1 MQNAQPMS
9 TLARLH
15 PREWWR
21 WSPTD
26 TVAAT
31 LLAGVAFLV
40 VYPLLRVLIADVS
53 DAALGIDAS
62 LLEVLWNTFVVVGGS
77 SLIALALG
85 TTLALIN
92 ERTDGG
98 FRGIGNFMPVAPLML
113 PSITGVLG
121 WVVLC
126 DPRVGLVNVALRNLF
141 GWGAETGEG
150 PLNIY
155 SMTGMLFVMAIHMVP
170 TIYLVVA
177 AALRNIDPSVEEA
190 SRICGAGPLATGW
203 RVTLPAI
210 RPALFEAWLL
220 TVISGI
226 AIFSVPVILGTGAQ
240 IEVMSVRI
248 WSYLTSFPSNQSAA
262 LVLAT
267 AMLLVVLSLRILQKY
282 LIPAGRQAVLGGR
295 GVRSAPSRLGPIR
308 YITRALI
315 VGYIFV
321 SLVLPV
327 LALMLVSLE
336 PFWTANVPWD
346 RLSLDNYEKV
356 LTQTPTTFRAL
367 SNSLLLASVVATIAM
382 AVAGFL
388 MLHAHQKGAGG
399 RGGKKS
405 KKKSR
410 VPSTGFRGMVD
421 FVTSLPATIPH
432 SLVGVSFILAFSQPP
447 FDIYGTIWILLLAF
461 LVMEI
466 PYAAGAARSATSVI
480 GHELTEAS
488 RIYRAS
494 PSGTMR
500 RILLP
505 LALPGFAAG
514 WVLVFIKVLGE
525 VTGSAILS
533 GSSNPVVG
541 SVLLD
546 LWRQGNFP
554 MMTAFALIIWLI
566 ASVLVLVM
574 LWLNNR
580 SLGKAR

>member
-1 MQNAQPMS
+1 
-9 TLARLH
+9 
-15 PREWWR
+15 
-21 WSPTD
+21 
-26 TVAAT
+26 
-31 LLAGVAFLV
+31 
-40 VYPLLRVLIADVS
+40 
-53 DAALGIDAS
+53 
-62 LLEVLWNTFVVVGGS
+62 
-77 SLIALALG
+77 
-85 TTLALIN
+85 
-92 ERTDGG
+92 
-98 FRGIGNFMPVAPLML
+98 
-113 PSITGVLG
+113 
-121 WVVLC
+121 
-126 DPRVGLVNVALRNLF
+126 
-141 GWGAETGEG
+141 
-150 PLNIY
+150 
-155 SMTGMLFVMAIHMVP
+155 
-170 TIYLVVA
+170 
-177 AALRNIDPSVEEA
+177 
-190 SRICGAGPLATGW
+190 
-203 RVTLPAI
+203 
-210 RPALFEAWLL
+210 
-220 TVISGI
+220 
-226 AIFSVPVILGTGAQ
+226 
-240 IEVMSVRI
+240 
-248 WSYLTSFPSNQSAA
+248 
-262 LVLAT
+262 
-267 AMLLVVLSLRILQKY
+267 
-282 LIPAGRQAVLGGR
+282 VLGGR
-295 GVRSAPSRLGPIR
+295 GVRSAPTRLGSIR
-308 YITRALI
+308 YLTRTLI

-346 RLSLDNYEKV
+346 RLSLNNYEKV

-367 SNSLLLASVVATIAM
+367 TNSLLLASLVATIAM

-405 KKKSR
+405 NKSKKSR
-410 VPSTGFRGMVD
+410 VPSAGFRGVVD
-421 FVTSLPATIPH
+421 FVTSLPSTIPH
-432 SLVGVSFILAFSQPP
+432 SLVGVSFILAFSRSP

-533 GSSNPVVG
+533 GNSNPVVG

-554 MMTAFALIIWLI
+554 MMTAFALIIWFI
-566 ASVLVLVM
+566 ASVLVMVM